1 MSDFN
6 ATKKAEHEKL
16 AEKAARSKDWD
27 AAATN
32 LALAAKFTLALAEQ
46 CEGAIAAAHVED
58 ARRLA
63 EYAVKLRE
71 KAEERPVAASAI
83 GDADADEG
91 GEGKWKITK
100 PDEVRLDDVVGL
112 EEAKEVVLN
121 TLIDPKRDP
130 DVFEKL
136 KLNPC
141 KGLLLYG
148 PPGTGKTTFA
158 KAVATEMGLPFMEI
172 QCADLKDKYVGAS
185 EKNVRDAFD
194 AARKHGK
201 CVLFFDEC
209 DRVMSQRGNEKI
221 SMVEEFLVQFNKSF
235 SDKSSGLQIFV
246 LAATNKPWTIDER
259 LLRPGRLNPSAYVE
273 MPGVAAR
280 KQMFTK
286 VLADIP
292 LAEDVNFDELAEKT
306 DGYGGADICASGG
319 VCYKA
324 KIYAARRWLARRRAG
339 GNSAGMESVDVENVT
354 MADFI
359 RAIGEVVPAVKYA
372 AGVIGRLEEYR
383 AQMTGNIGKED

>member
-1 MSDFN
+1 MTDFN
-6 ATKKAEHEKL
+6 AKKKAEHEKL
-16 AEKAARSKDWD
+16 AEAAANAGNWD
-27 AAATN
+27 DAATN

-46 CEGAIAAAHVED
+46 CEGAVAEAHFDD
-58 ARRLA
+58 AKRLA
-63 EYAVKLRE
+63 EFAVKLRE
-71 KAEERPVAASAI
+71 KAEETSVAASAT
-83 GDADADEG
+83 GEADADEG
-91 GEGKWKITK
+91 GDDKWKITK
-100 PDEVRLDDVVGL
+100 PDEVHLDDVVGL

-158 KAVATEMGLPFMEI
+158 KAVATELGLPFMEI

-221 SMVEEFLVQFNKSF
+221 SMVEEFLVQFNKNF
-235 SDKSSGLQIFV
+235 SDESTGLQIFV

-273 MPGVAAR
+273 MPGVEAR
-280 KQMFTK
+280 KQMFKK

-292 LAEDVNFDELAEKT
+292 LAEDVSFDELAKMT

-324 KIYAARRWLARRRAG
+324 KIYAARRWLSRRRAG
-339 GNSAGMESVDVENVT
+339 GNPAGAEAVSVENVT
-354 MADFI
+354 MSDFV
-359 RAIGEVVPAVKYA
+359 RSVGEVVPAVKYA

-383 AQMTGNIGKED
+383 AQMTGNVSKED

>member
-1 MSDFN
+1 MTDFN
-6 ATKKAEHEKL
+6 VQKKAEHEKL
-16 AEKAARSKDWD
+16 AEAAANVGNWD
-27 AAATN
+27 EAATN

-46 CEGAIAAAHVED
+46 CEGAVADAHFED
-58 ARRLA
+58 AKQLA
-63 EYAVKLRE
+63 EFAVKLRE
-71 KAEERPVAASAI
+71 KAEETSVAASAT
-83 GDADADEG
+83 GDGEDDDG

-221 SMVEEFLVQFNKSF
+221 SMVEEFLVQFNKNF
-235 SDKSSGLQIFV
+235 SDESTGLQIFV

-273 MPGVAAR
+273 MPGVEAR
-280 KQMFTK
+280 KLMFK
-286 VLADIP
+286 KALADIP
-292 LAEDVNFDELAEKT
+292 LAEDVNLDELAKMT

-324 KIYAARRWLARRRAG
+324 KIYAARRWLSRRRAG
-339 GNSAGMESVDVENVT
+339 GNPAGAEAVSVENVT
-354 MADFI
+354 MADFV
-359 RAIGEVVPAVKYA
+359 RSVGEVVPAVKYA

-383 AQMTGNIGKED
+383 AQMTGNVSKED

>member
-1 MSDFN
+1 MIDFN
-6 ATKKAEHEKL
+6 AQKKAEHEKL
-16 AEKAARSKDWD
+16 AEAAANAGNWD

-32 LALAAKFTLALAEQ
+32 LALAARFTLALAEQ
-46 CEGAIAAAHVED
+46 CEGAVAEAYFDD
-58 ARRLA
+58 AKRLA
-63 EYAVKLRE
+63 EFAVKLRE
-71 KAEERPVAASAI
+71 KAEETSVAASAT

-91 GEGKWKITK
+91 GDGKWKITK
-100 PDEVRLDDVVGL
+100 PDEVHLDDVVGL
-112 EEAKEVVLN
+112 EEAKEVVFN

-130 DVFEKL
+130 DVFERL

-221 SMVEEFLVQFNKSF
+221 SMVEEFLVQFNKNF
-235 SDKSSGLQIFV
+235 SDESTGLQIFV

-273 MPGVAAR
+273 MPGIEAR
-280 KQMFTK
+280 KQMFKK

-292 LAEDVNFDELAEKT
+292 LAQDVNFDELAKMT

-324 KIYAARRWLARRRAG
+324 KIYAARRWLSRRR
-339 GNSAGMESVDVENVT
+339 SSSVDAGVAYVEEVT
-354 MADFI
+354 MADLEK
-359 RAIGEVVPAVKYA
+359 AIGEVVPAVKYA
-372 AGVIGRLEEYR
+372 AGVIGRIEEYR
-383 AQMTGNIGKED
+383 AQMTGNVGKEN